1 MLDNTIV
8 LPWDI
13 TIVNLDKNISNES
26 LGDISQEKA
35 EDLIRKSNISNAK
48 MSIDDIERKDLNYLR
63 LKQIERNIKQLQYH
77 LISFQELEDAR
88 DQVEEIENDI
98 ETLKEEK
105 RKLQKDIKEAKDLAN
120 IFEANLDIPTL
131 EEESVELNWHNITR

>member
-35 EDLIRKSNISNAK
+35 EDLIRKNRGAS
-48 MSIDDIERKDLNYLR
+48 
-63 LKQIERNIKQLQYH
+63 
-77 LISFQELEDAR
+77 
-88 DQVEEIENDI
+88 
-98 ETLKEEK
+98 
-105 RKLQKDIKEAKDLAN
+105 
-120 IFEANLDIPTL
+120 P
-131 EEESVELNWHNITR
+131 